1 MKVLVTGG
9 TGYIGSH
16 ACVDLIGSGH
26 EVLVV
31 DNLSNSQADVVSRI
45 GQITGVAPEL
55 EVADI
60 LDAPRIL
67 AIMRDWRPDAVMHFA
82 ALKSVAASCKEP
94 LRYFHNNVTGTINVI
109 AAMREAGTGNFV
121 FSSSATVYG
130 DPDACPVREDAPL
143 RVKNPY
149 GRTKLVME
157 QVIEDVAAY
166 APDFSAAIL
175 RYFNP
180 AGAHPSGLIG
190 ESPLGEP
197 DNLMPYV
204 AQVAS
209 GVRPMLKVFGND
221 YPTRDGTG
229 VRDYIH
235 VVDLARAHTLALEYL
250 ASGEKRLKV
259 NLGTG
264 VGYSVLDVVAAF
276 ERAAGVAIPVQ
287 ICPRRAGDSAECF
300 ADPGTAHELLG
311 WVATRGLDDMCADSW
326 HWQCNGADRPV
337 GFTAGD

>member
-16 ACVDLIGSGH
+16 ACVDLIETGH
-26 EVLVV
+26 SVLIV
-31 DNLSNSQADVVSRI
+31 DNLCNSTADVAENI
-45 GQITGVAPEL
+45 GRITGTVPGL

-60 LDAPRIL
+60 LDMPRMLGIV
-67 AIMRDWRPDAVMHFA
+67 RDWRPDAVMHFA
-82 ALKSVAASCKEP
+82 ALKSVATSCREP
-94 LRYFHNNVTGTINVI
+94 LRYFHNNVTGTINVL
-109 AAMREAGTGNFV
+109 AAARDVGVDHFV

-157 QVIEDVAAY
+157 QMIEDVAEHT
-166 APDFSAAIL
+166 PGFKAAIL

-190 ESPLGEP
+190 ESPRGEP

-204 AQVAS
+204 AQVAA
-209 GVRPMLKVFGND
+209 GKLAALRIFGDD

-235 VVDLARAHTLALEYL
+235 VMDLARAHTLALDYL
-250 ASGEKRLKV
+250 AREKRALKV

-264 VGYSVLDVVAAF
+264 SGYSVREVVAAF
-276 ERAAGVAIPVQ
+276 ERASDRPVVST
-287 ICPRRAGDSAECF
+287 ILPRRNGDSAECY
-300 ADPGTAHELLG
+300 ADPALAAELLH
-311 WVATRGLDDMCADSW
+311 WRAAYSLDQMCRDAW
-326 HWQCNGADRPV
+326 RWQSIHTEIEDPPS
-337 GFTAGD
+337 